1 MHEVYLKLIFD
12 FWVWNKHVISIFQSS
27 QEKKAKQIE
36 TQSKKTQWINVQ
48 CDPHKIIMG
57 NWILCDDA
65 T

>member
-12 FWVWNKHVISIFQSS
+12 FWVWNKHIISILQSS

-48 CDPHKIIMG
+48 CDSYQIIMG
-57 NWILCDDA
+57 NWILCDD
-65 T
+65 TT